1 MTIETIHTTLL
12 ALAVAW
18 ALVTT
23 ILIFIWIYR
32 STLETREE
40 DQLFLNS
47 SGDMMAAEQHAEI
60 VAAHPKS
67 SAARSS
73 PWPSF
78 RSTLLIA
85 TAGVWIWESLARPT
99 FS

>member
-1 MTIETIHTTLL
+1 MSIETIHTTLL
-12 ALAVAW
+12 VLAVGW

-40 DQLFLNS
+40 DQLFLGS
-47 SGDMMAAEQHAEI
+47 AGDIMAAEQREI
-60 VAAHPKS
+60 VARIEKLSRPIITLAVVS
-67 SAARSS
+67 G
-73 PWPSF
+73 
-78 RSTLLIA
+78 TLLVA
-85 TAGVWIWESLARPT
+85 VAGVWIWETLTRPA